1 LFIHII
7 IMIQG
12 YYINLDERVDRKTHF
27 ENNIKSRAFFSNLQR
42 MPAIKNADGLVG
54 CGLSHIKSLVLSK
67 NITHASYVGIFEDD
81 FCILNEESCA
91 NFINAFANIA
101 ESDEWDCIVL
111 TPRGDTQHNDS
122 SEYMKT
128 NGFKRIT
135 NNQTATAYII
145 KKSFIDILQGN
156 LKDGATN
163 MIKGGDKNIYA
174 NDQYWKR
181 LQNQHRFYYY
191 QDIFAGQLPG
201 WSSIENRMTNYND
214 RFLKQTFF

>member
-27 ENNIKSRAFFSNLQR
+27 ENNIKSRVFFSNLQR
-42 MPAIKNADGLVG
+42 MPAIKNADGLIG

-67 NITHASYVGIFEDD
+67 NITDGSYVGIFEDD
-81 FCILNEESCA
+81 FCILNEQSCT
-91 NFINAFANIA
+91 NFINAFTNIA

-128 NGFKRIT
+128 NGFKRIV

-145 KKSFIDILQGN
+145 KQSFIDILQGN

-181 LQNQHRFYYY
+181 LQTQHRFYYY

-201 WSSIENRMTNYND
+201 WSSIENRITNYND